1 MVLDNLL
8 GFFETVL
15 WGLRRV
21 GGGRRVAPLSADK
34 PDLTHVTSCVFDEN
48 FLPGQML
55 RAGGANCE
63 KSCGQPAKYSKNR
76 SLGASPGP
84 QF

>member
-34 PDLTHVTSCVFDEN
+34 PALTHITSDITKLCF
-48 FLPGQML
+48 
-55 RAGGANCE
+55 
-63 KSCGQPAKYSKNR
+63 
-76 SLGASPGP
+76 
-84 QF
+84 